1 MTLVYAKLVDWDLLG
16 EAVAASFVIGIAVLV
31 IAGVAVVASLRAQ
44 DARGGGGPSG
54 GAGDARDGAAASVL
68 GWSALTVA
76 CVLAIAGAVAAGIWV
91 MAQ

>member
-1 MTLVYAKLVDWDLLG
+1 MNLVYAKLVDWDLLG

-44 DARGGGGPSG
+44 DERTAG
-54 GAGDARDGAAASVL
+54 GAEAGVL
-68 GWSALTVA
+68 GWSALTVV
-76 CVLAIAGAVAAGIWV
+76 CVLAIAGAIAAGIWV